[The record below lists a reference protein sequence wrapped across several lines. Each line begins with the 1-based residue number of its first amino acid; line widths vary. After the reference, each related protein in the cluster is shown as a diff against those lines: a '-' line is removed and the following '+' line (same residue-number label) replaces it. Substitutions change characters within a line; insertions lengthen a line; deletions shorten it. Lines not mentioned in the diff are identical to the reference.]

1 MNARTL
7 NSLWM
12 LMRREVWES
21 PFAFKWAP
29 LLIAGLIVL
38 LTVVGLIL
46 GARFDGNMAFTL
58 DAMRLFADLPGDQ
71 KRLIVSGALF
81 ATSSLFLQVMV
92 LVILFYLAG
101 SLYDDRKDRSILFW
115 KSLPISDRMTV
126 VSKLAT
132 ACIMVP
138 ALFLAAIILTQLVL
152 LLIASGYALVAGIN
166 PFTNIWWPA
175 SLPRLW
181 TVMTAGLLV
190 QALWLLPIYAW
201 LLFCSSWAPR
211 LPILIAIAIPAGV
224 SIAQHSYSLISGF
237 RLPDFNLGLIML
249 KRLGGGVLPGN
260 VDIGTGSDSGAS
272 GLEDLEFSEEL
283 YMSFSNLGAHLV
295 KPEMW
300 IGFAIAAALI
310 AGAIYFRRR
319 ATDN

>member
-1 MNARTL
+1 MNTRTL

-29 LLIAGLIVL
+29 LCIGGLIIL
-38 LTVVGLIL
+38 FTVVMLIL
-46 GARFDGNMAFTL
+46 GARFDSDMAFTL
-58 DAMRLFADLPGDQ
+58 DAVRMFADMPTDQ
-71 KRLIVSGALF
+71 KRLVVSGFLF
-81 ATSSLFLQVMV
+81 ASSNLFLQVMI
-92 LVILFYLAG
+92 LVILFFLAG

-115 KSLPISDRMTV
+115 KSLPISDTLTIS
-126 VSKLAT
+126 SKLAT
-132 ACIMVP
+132 AALMVP
-138 ALFLAAIILTQLVL
+138 ALFLGAIILTHLAL

-166 PFTNIWWPA
+166 PFTNLWWPA

-181 TVMTAGLLV
+181 TVMAAGLVV
-190 QALWLLPIYAW
+190 QALWLMPIYAW

-211 LPILIAIAIPAGV
+211 LPILIAVAIPAGF

-237 RLPDFNLGLIML
+237 KLPELNLGLIML
-249 KRLGGGVLPGN
+249 KRLGTGVLPGN
-260 VDIGTGSDSGAS
+260 ANIDMDSGF
-272 GLEDLEFSEEL
+272 DNIQFSEDL
-283 YMSFSNLGAHLV
+283 YMSFANVGAHLI

-300 IGFAIAAALI
+300 MGLAIAAVLI
-310 AGAIYFRRR
+310 AGAIFFRRR

>member
-1 MNARTL
+1 MNTRTL

-29 LLIAGLIVL
+29 LCIGGLIIL
-38 LTVVGLIL
+38 FTVVMLIL
-46 GARFDGNMAFTL
+46 GARFDSDMAFTL
-58 DAMRLFADLPGDQ
+58 DAVRMFADMPTDQ
-71 KRLIVSGALF
+71 KRLVVSGFLF
-81 ATSSLFLQVMV
+81 ASSNLFLQVMI
-92 LVILFYLAG
+92 LVILFFLAG

-115 KSLPISDRMTV
+115 KSLPISDTLTIS
-126 VSKLAT
+126 SKLAT
-132 ACIMVP
+132 AALMVP
-138 ALFLAAIILTQLVL
+138 ALFLGAIILTHLAL

-166 PFTNIWWPA
+166 PFTNLWWPA

-181 TVMTAGLLV
+181 TVMAAGLVV
-190 QALWLLPIYAW
+190 QALWLMPIYAW

-211 LPILIAIAIPAGV
+211 LPILIAVAIPAGF

-237 RLPDFNLGLIML
+237 KLPELNLGLIML
-249 KRLGGGVLPGN
+249 KRLGTGVLPGN
-260 VDIGTGSDSGAS
+260 ANIDMDSGF
-272 GLEDLEFSEEL
+272 DNIQFSEDL
-283 YMSFSNLGAHLV
+283 YMSFANVGAHLI

-300 IGFAIAAALI
+300 VGLAIAAVLI
-310 AGAIYFRRR
+310 AGAIFFRRR